1 MPWLSLSP
9 KKSCQ
14 VPAIVTYGYWE
25 GLIDFADGD
34 KISVKLL
41 ESGEVKVIKSLLHYH
56 SFTFRLLMV
65 QINCHA
71 IDHVDNE
78 QVDNPL
84 IENQPVDSQHWM
96 LLT

>member
-1 MPWLSLSP
+1 M
-9 KKSCQ
+9 
-14 VPAIVTYGYWE
+14 
-25 GLIDFADGD
+25 IDYADGD